1 MLQRFQSQQMARL
14 HHELAL
20 SPWRHRLH
28 HIAGIIRAVSLI
40 DAQRDY
46 PFSFIAFQVTGFRP
60 RGADDDT
67 LLGGKTLVEDLV
79 DLAESLTEAH
89 PLPMSAL
96 VGTVMDAERIAA
108 RFKVSIKTISRWRR
122 RGLVGCWYQT
132 TDGDRRLLFT
142 TRAVQSFVARN
153 LELVRRGGSFKL
165 MNDAE
170 RARIVR
176 RARELTADGQS
187 SLHSVTLQLA
197 EETGRAVETIRYTL
211 RRFDFENPREALF
224 DRVESARP
232 IEIGRVVHAAFVD
245 GDSIETIARRVG
257 RSEREVRE
265 LIERERINHFAAT
278 PIDYIYNDEFD
289 APDAERSILS
299 DRAARDAAAD
309 TGDHI
314 LLSRVPADL
323 PAYLQELYRTPLLGA
338 DEERRLFCRMNYLL
352 HRAELARRCIADDPS
367 KATSQMADEVERR
380 LTLATPVKNRLIQAN
395 LRLVVSIAK
404 RHLSGQASDGLFEL
418 VSDGNVALIRAVE
431 KFDYSRG
438 FRFSTYATWAITRSF
453 ARSVPDE
460 YTQADRFRTG
470 HDEFLLAAKDHR
482 ALPFPSEE
490 SEREELRACVAHGLS
505 QLDERERCVVERHFG
520 FGGEGETQTLDEI
533 GRAFGISKER
543 VRQIEIRAMRKL
555 RAALGE
561 RGAELLAG

>member
-1 MLQRFQSQQMARL
+1 MARL

-28 HIAGIIRAVSLI
+28 HITGIIRTVSLI

-60 RGADDDT
+60 RGTDVDT
-67 LLGGKTLVEDLV
+67 LLGGKALVEDLV
-79 DLAESLTEAH
+79 DLAELLTEAH

-96 VGTVMDAERIAA
+96 VGTAMDAERIAT
-108 RFKVSIKTISRWRR
+108 RFKVSTKTISRWRR

-132 TDGDRRLLFT
+132 TDGGRRLLFT
-142 TRAVQSFVARN
+142 TRAVQCFVARN
-153 LELVRRGGSFKL
+153 LDLVRRGASFKL
-165 MNDAE
+165 MDDAE

-176 RARELTADGQS
+176 RARELAADGQT

-197 EETGRAVETIRYTL
+197 EETGRAIETIRYTL

-232 IEIGRVVHAAFVD
+232 IEIGRVVHAAFIE
-245 GDSIETIARRVG
+245 GDSIESIARRVG

-265 LIERERINHFAAT
+265 LIERERINRLAAT

-289 APDAERSILS
+289 SPDAERVILAAG
-299 DRAARDAAAD
+299 AARDAADA
-309 TGDHI
+309 GDNV
-314 LLSRVPADL
+314 LLSRVPAEL

-338 DEERRLFCRMNYLL
+338 HEERELFCRMNYLL
-352 HRAELARRCIADDPS
+352 HRAELARRRIADDPS

-380 LTLATPVKNRLIQAN
+380 LALATPVKNRLIQAN

-404 RHLSGQASDGLFEL
+404 RHLSGEAAAGLFEL

-555 RAALGE
+555 RAVLGE